1 MEIKCWRSAKTN
13 EAIES
18 LRLLRSA
25 ETDEA
30 IESLGLD
37 GVSDIVAICN

>member
-1 MEIKCWRSAKTN
+1 MRSAKTN

-30 IESLGLD
+30 TESLGLD

>member
-1 MEIKCWRSAKTN
+1 MRSAKTH

-30 IESLGLD
+30 TESLGLD

>member
-1 MEIKCWRSAKTN
+1 MGIKRLRSAKTN

-30 IESLGLD
+30 TGSLRLD
-37 GVSDIVAICN
+37 GVSDNVAICN